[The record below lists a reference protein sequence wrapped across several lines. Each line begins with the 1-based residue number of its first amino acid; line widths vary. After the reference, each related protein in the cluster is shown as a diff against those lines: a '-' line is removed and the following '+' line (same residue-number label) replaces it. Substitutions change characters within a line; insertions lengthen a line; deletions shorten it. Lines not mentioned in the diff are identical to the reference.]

1 MSIEFSFSTTSHEE
15 TIAAGKILGRSVDPG
30 CVVGL
35 IGDLGAGKTC
45 FMKGVANGLNNVPE
59 TEVTSPT
66 FTILQ
71 AYEGTVPLYHFD
83 AYRLEGVE
91 DLENVGFDDYIFGQG
106 VSFIEWADNI
116 SRAIPEERMMI
127 EIELTGDEDR
137 LFKCSAQGEKHES
150 VLNQFKKVW
159 ENDL

>member
-1 MSIEFSFSTTSHEE
+1 MQFSFSTRSHEE
-15 TIAAGKILGRSVDPG
+15 TVNAGRSLGRLVETG

-45 FMKGVANGLNNVPE
+45 FMKGVANGLNGVPE
-59 TEVTSPT
+59 KEVTSPT

-71 AYEGTVPLYHFD
+71 AYEGVVPLYHFD

-91 DLENVGFDDYIFGQG
+91 DLDDIGFDDYVYGQG

-116 SRAIPEERMMI
+116 SKAIPEERMLI
-127 EIELTGDEDR
+127 EIKLTGDENR
-137 LFKCSAQGEKHES
+137 LFKCSAQGEKHEA
-150 VLNQFKKVW
+150 VLNKFIKSQ
-159 ENDL
+159 ER

>member
-1 MSIEFSFSTTSHEE
+1 MQFSFSTKSHEE
-15 TIAAGKILGRSVDPG
+15 TVNAGRSLGRVVETG

-59 TEVTSPT
+59 SEVTSPT

-71 AYEGTVPLYHFD
+71 AYEGDVPLYHFD

-91 DLENVGFDDYIFGQG
+91 DLDDIGFADYVYGQG

-116 SRAIPEERMMI
+116 SKAIPEERMLI
-127 EIELTGDEDR
+127 EIKLIGDENR
-137 LFKCSAQGEKHES
+137 LFKCRAQGEKHKA
-150 VLNQFKKVW
+150 VLNKFIKSL
-159 ENDL
+159 ER

>member
-1 MSIEFSFSTTSHEE
+1 MQFSFSTKSHEE
-15 TIAAGKILGRSVDPG
+15 TVNAGRSLGKAVEPA

-45 FMKGVANGLNNVPE
+45 FVKGVANGLNDVPE

-71 AYEGTVPLYHFD
+71 AYEGDVPLYHFD

-91 DLENVGFDDYIFGQG
+91 DLDDIGFEDYVYGQG

-116 SRAIPEERMMI
+116 SKAIPEERMLI
-127 EIELTGDEDR
+127 EIELTGDENR
-137 LFKCSAQGEKHES
+137 LFKCSTEGEKHKA
-150 VLNQFKKVW
+150 VLNKFIKSL
-159 ENDL
+159 EG

>member
-1 MSIEFSFSTTSHEE
+1 MEFSFSTKSHEE
-15 TIAAGKILGRSVDPG
+15 TVNAGRSLGQVVEMG

-45 FMKGVANGLNNVPE
+45 FMKGVANGLNGVPE

-71 AYEGTVPLYHFD
+71 AYEGSVPLYHFD

-91 DLENVGFDDYIFGQG
+91 DLEDIGFEDYVYGQG

-116 SRAIPEERMMI
+116 SKAIPEERMLI
-127 EIELTGDEDR
+127 EIELKGDENR
-137 LFKCSAQGEKHES
+137 LFNCSAEGEKHEAI
-150 VLNQFKKVW
+150 LDKFITML
-159 ENDL
+159 EG

>member
-1 MSIEFSFSTTSHEE
+1 MQFSFSTKSHEE
-15 TIAAGKILGRSVDPG
+15 TVHAGRSLGQVVEMG

-45 FMKGVANGLNNVPE
+45 FMKGVANGLNGVPE

-71 AYEGTVPLYHFD
+71 AYEGAVPLYHFD

-91 DLENVGFDDYIFGQG
+91 DLEDIGFEDYVYGQG

-116 SRAIPEERMMI
+116 SKAIPEERMLI
-127 EIELTGDEDR
+127 EIELKGDENR
-137 LFKCSAQGEKHES
+137 LFKCSAEGEKHEAI
-150 VLNQFKKVW
+150 LDKFITML
-159 ENDL
+159 EG

>member
-1 MSIEFSFSTTSHEE
+1 MQFTFSTKSHEE
-15 TIAAGKILGRSVDPG
+15 TITAGKCLGKAVEPG

-45 FMKGVANGLNNVPE
+45 FMKGVANGLNDVPE
-59 TEVTSPT
+59 AEVTSPT

-91 DLENVGFDDYIFGQG
+91 DLEDIGFDDYVYGQG

-116 SRAIPEERMMI
+116 SNAMPEERMII

-137 LFKCSAQGEKHES
+137 LFKCSADGEKHETI
-150 VLNQFKKVW
+150 LNKFKKNL
-159 ENDL
+159 EG